1 MVLRVAVIGCGAIAH
16 AHLPAIHGAPDVEV
30 AGVLDT
36 DLARA
41 RAVAAQFGVGVIYDD
56 WAAVLADDDVDV
68 VALLLPHYLHR
79 PFAVEA
85 LAAGRHVMCEKPLAT
100 TLADCD
106 AMIAAA
112 ERAGRA
118 LMPCH
123 TRLFEP
129 ATPVLR
135 GLIEQGRLGDLYLA
149 QTAGIEP
156 PSIPGVR
163 PWLGQQVGDGVLMAQ
178 AIHVAYLL
186 RHLVGPVVEVTCFIG
201 GVKAVALAADDTAVV
216 LLRFAGGAVAE
227 MTATFGQRVGPGE
240 HTVTLHGRDG
250 WACYRVG
257 EGRRTLHVASEHD
270 VATDQPCLIDLPEE
284 PHFQTMWQRFAEA
297 ITAGAP
303 PPVTG
308 ADGRAAVEI
317 ILAAYQAAATGRSV
331 RLPLTSR

>member
-16 AHLPAIHGAPDVEV
+16 AHLPAIHGAPGVEV
-30 AGVLDT
+30 AGVLDV

-41 RAVAAQFGVGVIYDD
+41 RALAAQFGVGVVYDD

-68 VALLLPHYLHR
+68 VDLLLPHHLHR
-79 PFAVEA
+79 QYAVEA

-135 GLIEQGRLGDLYLA
+135 GLIDQRRLGEIYLA

-156 PSIPGVR
+156 PSIPGAR
-163 PWLGQQVGDGVLMAQ
+163 PWLGRQPGDGVLMAQ
-178 AIHVAYLL
+178 AVHVAYLL
-186 RHLVGPVVEVTCFIG
+186 RYLVGPVVEVSCFVG
-201 GVKAVALAADDTAVV
+201 AVKAVELAADDTAVV
-216 LLRFAGGAVAE
+216 LLRFASGAVAE

-240 HTVTLHGRDG
+240 HTVTLYGRDG
-250 WACYRVG
+250 WASYRVDESG
-257 EGRRTLHVASEHD
+257 RTLHIASDHVAD
-270 VATDQPCLIDLPEE
+270 GDQPRLIDLPEE

-297 ITAGAP
+297 VTAGAP
-303 PPVTG
+303 PPVTA

-317 ILAAYQAAATGRSV
+317 ILAAYQSAAEGRPV
-331 RLPLTSR
+331 RLPL